1 MDISVIV
8 PNFNGQNLLGKNIPK
23 LVEVLLDFI
32 ERNNKKIEI
41 IITDD
46 NSADSSVEV
55 TRKIINKYSNDEL
68 KLELVESSV
77 NSGFSGNV
85 NRGVEKAKGEILLL
99 LNTDVIPKIGFLDPL
114 LAHFKD
120 PKLFAVACMDES
132 IEGDKIELRG
142 RGVGKWSRGF
152 LLHSRGLL
160 NENNTLWVSGG
171 SGAFRKSVWDKLGG
185 LNEVFNPFY
194 WEDID
199 LSYRARKS
207 GYETLFEKKS
217 VVVHEHESGTIKS
230 RFSPFDVKKIA
241 YRNQF
246 IFVWENATDLNIVLS
261 HFMWLP
267 YYFIRAVIN
276 ADLAFFLGF
285 FGTFNLIP
293 KIVKS
298 RSKNKKLFV
307 KTDIEVV
314 APFKE

>member
-298 RSKNKKLFV
+298 RSKNKQLFV